1 MNAPKHQAGRRR
13 GPSVI
18 ISARVEPELAAR
30 LDWLARN
37 DEVTENRTQAL
48 AAGILA
54 YVQLRE
60 EACRKLG
67 LTPPT

>member
-1 MNAPKHQAGRRR
+1 MKEQKNQAGRPR

-18 ISARVEPELAAR
+18 VSARVGPDLAAR

-37 DEVTENRTQAL
+37 DEVTESRTQAL
-48 AAGILA
+48 AFSIRH
-54 YVQLRE
+54 YVEIRE
-60 EACRKLG
+60 EACRKKG